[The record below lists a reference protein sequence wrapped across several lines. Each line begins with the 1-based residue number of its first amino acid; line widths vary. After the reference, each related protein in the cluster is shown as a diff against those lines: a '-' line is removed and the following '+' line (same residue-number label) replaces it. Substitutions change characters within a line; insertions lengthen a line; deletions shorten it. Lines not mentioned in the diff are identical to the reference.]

1 MKKLAIMIILAG
13 IVVIVSNSNEY
24 VEIPASSI
32 RMRVIAGSNSEE
44 DQSQKKLIKSWL
56 EEKLYELIAG
66 EKDEE
71 KIDDIIKENKEE
83 IDNSIKS
90 KMAEAKIN
98 SSYSSN
104 FGYNYFPEKEF
115 KGLVYKAGN
124 YKSFVV
130 TLDQGKGDNWW
141 CVLYPPLCLIDED
154 KDDYEYHFLI
164 KDALNKYN

>member
-1 MKKLAIMIILAG
+1 MKKLAIMIILVG

>member
-56 EEKLYELIAG
+56 EEKLYELITG